1 MRSNRRRLWVD
12 SAMNN
17 SRLLRTIRFDGTD
30 EFVFE
35 RAAEPD
41 EWAVSGAFAFAA
53 LDREA
58 VTGKVRQAFS
68 HGFLSVQSFG
78 RSTFVCVA
86 ELDQLQRRDLER
98 RLAQHFVEQYG
109 APDVESAL
117 PAAQEELQFIADLVA
132 DVPVNTVFVV
142 RREFDEDGQ
151 IREQFRTIE
160 QRVEGGPIYAKA
172 WEVDH
177 GD

>member
-1 MRSNRRRLWVD
+1 MTSC
-12 SAMNN
+12 
-17 SRLLRTIRFDGTD
+17 RLLRTIRFDGTD

-41 EWAVSGAFAFAA
+41 EWAVSGAFAFAS
-53 LDREA
+53 LDQEY

-68 HGFLSVQSFG
+68 NGFLSIESFG

-86 ELDQLQRRDLER
+86 EFDSSERTILEQ
-98 RLAQHFVEQYG
+98 RLAEHFVERYG
-109 APDVESAL
+109 APDVEAAL
-117 PAAQEELQFIADLVA
+117 PAARDEVQFIADLVA
-132 DVPVNTVFVV
+132 DVPINTVFVV
-142 RREFDEDGQ
+142 RREFDDHGQ

-172 WEVDH
+172 WELDH
-177 GD
+177 GS

>member
-1 MRSNRRRLWVD
+1 
-12 SAMNN
+12 MNTC
-17 SRLLRTIRFDGTD
+17 RLLRTIRFDGTD

-41 EWAVSGAFAFAA
+41 EWAVSGTFAFAA

-58 VTGKVRQAFS
+58 ITGKVRQAFS
-68 HGFLSVQSFG
+68 HGFLSIQSFG

-86 ELDQLQRRDLER
+86 ELSPAERTELEH
-98 RLAQHFVEQYG
+98 RLAQHFVERYG

-117 PAAQEELQFIADLVA
+117 PVAHEELQFIADLVA
-132 DVPVNTVFVV
+132 AVPINTVFVV
-142 RREFDEDGQ
+142 RRQFDDDGQ